1 MDDIKE
7 TTQKLTKNG
16 FLQHVFNF
24 DSDTKKYLMNTTQ
37 YALLSLGP
45 VIFLNKLLEDLIS
58 DFDDTKG
65 NIELLAEVTSH
76 IVGLVTGIFFIHRL
90 ITYIP
95 TYSGI
100 AYENINLFSIIVA
113 LAVGLYNTQSKL
125 GLKMK
130 LIGERLG
137 ELWNGKDE
145 KGKDDK
151 KKKRGPCF
159 KFVYPI
165 SYTMGDGSVISGN
178 DRKEICTKMRA
189 YFEQNGKPKTRKD
202 KPQLNFPV
210 QILIFDENKKVITK
224 DLASYDD
231 LKLAWES
238 CKGKKGDKGNGDRKG

>member
-1 MDDIKE
+1 MDDIKV
-7 TTQKLTKNG
+7 TTQNLTNNG

-76 IVGLVTGIFFIHRL
+76 LVGLVTGIFFIHRL

-151 KKKRGPCF
+151 KKK
-159 KFVYPI
+159 
-165 SYTMGDGSVISGN
+165 SNS
-178 DRKEICTKMRA
+178 
-189 YFEQNGKPKTRKD
+189 
-202 KPQLNFPV
+202 PQLGQSAMLSQPQPTHQASRSDYVLSHDQMANPV
-210 QILIFDENKKVITK
+210 QQQATNQTGQNDPYGGGGQAKEFGSGMMDEPMAANGV
-224 DLASYDD
+224 LGG
-231 LKLAWES
+231 AW
-238 CKGKKGDKGNGDRKG
+238 

>member
-1 MDDIKE
+1 M
-7 TTQKLTKNG
+7 
-16 FLQHVFNF
+16 
-24 DSDTKKYLMNTTQ
+24 KKYL
-37 YALLSLGP
+37 LLFTIISPLLFMSCENNGGEMSDDELIEAIINAENRISVTKNDLPKSAIASLGFKMP
-45 VIFLNKLLEDLIS
+45 NDIIRFADLAPELGYEIEMKSWDFIDFELDYERDDNQYFATNGRKLESTRGNKD
-58 DFDDTKG
+58 G
-65 NIELLAEVTSH
+65 W
-76 IVGLVTGIFFIHRL
+76 G
-90 ITYIP
+90 
-95 TYSGI
+95 
-100 AYENINLFSIIVA
+100 
-113 LAVGLYNTQSKL
+113 
-125 GLKMK
+125 
-130 LIGERLG
+130 
-137 ELWNGKDE
+137 